1 MTSRTPHKNAFGNTG
16 SPYNMFFASLF
27 LHLIVIAAIIMTV
40 PGTSKQLT
48 FGAPYSVALVGPEVM
63 RSPQETSVA
72 KSILQPSQPA
82 HPVILKR
89 NPVTLKAASLIKKDE
104 TGKPDIE
111 KAISAIKQKELT
123 NMESNKT
130 SKAPPASTPPGAASS
145 AENQSQTNDYS
156 RFVWSKIKKNWTL
169 PAALMPK
176 NNVET
181 IIEVRIAQS
190 GALEYIGFEKRSG
203 NHYFDESAL
212 RAVKKSVPFPPLTG
226 WVAHRSIEIGI
237 RFHSEELRQTNKKD

>member
-1 MTSRTPHKNAFGNTG
+1 MTSRTPHKNSFGNTV

-27 LHLIVIAAIIMTV
+27 LHLIVIAAIIITV

-72 KSILQPSQPA
+72 KNILQPAQSA
-82 HPVILKR
+82 HPVILKG

-123 NMESNKT
+123 NMESSKT
-130 SKAPPASTPPGAASS
+130 SKAPPASTSPGAASS

-156 RFVWSKIKKNWTL
+156 RFIWSKIKKNWTL

-226 WVAHRSIEIGI
+226 WMAHRSIEIGI
-237 RFHSEELRQTNKKD
+237 RFHSEELRQTNTKD

>member
-1 MTSRTPHKNAFGNTG
+1 MTSRTPHNSSFGNTG
-16 SPYNMFFASLF
+16 SPYNIFFVSLL
-27 LHLIVIAAIIMTV
+27 LHLIVIAAVIMTV
-40 PGTSKQLT
+40 PGASRQLT

-63 RSPQETSVA
+63 RSPQETPVD
-72 KSILQPSQPA
+72 KNLLQSSQPD

-89 NPVTLKAASLIKKDE
+89 NTAASKTASLIKKDE

-123 NMESNKT
+123 NVESTKT
-130 SKAPPASTPPGAASS
+130 GKTPSVSSVSPSTGTASS
-145 AENQSQTNDYS
+145 ADSQSQINDYS

-176 NNVET
+176 NNIET

-203 NHYFDESAL
+203 NQYFDESAL
-212 RAVKKSVPFPPLTG
+212 RAVKKSAPYPPLTG
-226 WVAHRSIEIGI
+226 WVTHRSVEIGI
-237 RFHSEELRQTNKKD
+237 RFHSAELRQTN